1 MNGKLISASCESG
14 MARAWAIDVSYFPI
28 DEIPQE
34 DTSAI
39 HRAQARAMPDSQ
51 EAALLA
57 SITPK
62 NRSVSGHNKP
72 NWFGRH

>member
-1 MNGKLISASCESG
+1 MQALLASITPKNRS
-14 MARAWAIDVSYFPI
+14 VYFPI

-51 EAALLA
+51 EAEMSL
-57 SITPK
+57 P
-62 NRSVSGHNKP
+62 GP
-72 NWFGRH
+72 GRGGSRWYPPGESHQWGSTTHRCSS